1 MAEVNMSVGAIA
13 DASTGHL
20 ETVRT
25 VRVATPNQ
33 RIAAVQRV
41 ADWCAIAIVASAPG
55 PLLTRLAFAI
65 VVALTLQAG
74 DAQRPGLR
82 LGFLDVAPSLLRWL
96 TEATALAAPVAIA
109 TGSLGALGGQALAT
123 CALIL
128 ASHFAVGSWA
138 RHGRLR
144 GTLLEHTAVIGSGPE
159 LERVTHLLADR
170 PGYGLYP
177 VPTRFPAELSD
188 VDPVTFARTR
198 QPDATVLILT
208 SDLPTTEHTISGL
221 RQAVTDGID
230 VYVQP
235 RFSAVISSGPSAVTR
250 IHDIPLQRLRPH
262 PLDQGGWFV
271 KRLCDVVTS
280 TVALVA
286 TAPVLLV
293 AAIGVRVSSPGPIL
307 FRQMR
312 VGKDGIPFEMLKFRT
327 FPTEHEDVRHSLAH
341 DECPLPFGRFLRRTS
356 LDELPQLWNVL
367 RGDMSIVGPRPERIP
382 FANALEA
389 VIPSY
394 ADRHRVPG
402 GITGLAQVEGF
413 WGDTSIEDRVRLD
426 NRYIDSWSLGTDI
439 QIMLRT
445 LGAVIRKGR

>member
-1 MAEVNMSVGAIA
+1 MSVGAISDQA
-13 DASTGHL
+13 TGHL
-20 ETVRT
+20 ERSTRRIS
-25 VRVATPNQ
+25 RVETAG
-33 RIAAVQRV
+33 QRV
-41 ADWCAIAIVASAPG
+41 ANVQRLTDAAAIIAVACAPG
-55 PLLTRLAFAI
+55 PLLTRTVFAL

-96 TEATALAAPVAIA
+96 LEATALVAPVAILTA
-109 TGSLGALGGQALAT
+109 SFAALGRQAVAT
-123 CALIL
+123 ATLLL
-128 ASHFAVGSWA
+128 ASHFVVGAWV
-138 RHGRLR
+138 RRGRLR
-144 GTLLEHTAVIGSGPE
+144 GTLLEHTAVIGRGPE
-159 LERVTHLLADR
+159 LERMTRLLAER

-177 VPTRFPAELSD
+177 VPTRFPDDLLCDA
-188 VDPVTFARTR
+188 DPVTFARAQ
-198 QPDATVLILT
+198 QPDATVMILT

-250 IHDIPLQRLRPH
+250 IHDIPLHRLRAH
-262 PLDQGGWFV
+262 PLDQGGWLV
-271 KRLCDVVTS
+271 KRLWDVVTAS
-280 TVALVA
+280 VVLVA
-286 TAPVLLV
+286 TAPVLLM
-293 AAIGVRVSSPGPIL
+293 ASIGVRLSSPGPIL
-307 FRQMR
+307 FRQAR
-312 VGKDGIPFEMLKFRT
+312 VGQDGVPFDMLKFRT
-327 FPTEHEDVRHSLAH
+327 FPIDHQDVRHSLAH

-367 RGDMSIVGPRPERIP
+367 RGEMSIVGPRPERIP
-382 FANALEA
+382 FANALQA
-389 VIPSY
+389 VVPCY

-426 NRYIDSWSLGTDI
+426 NRYIDSWSLWTDI
-439 QIMLRT
+439 QIVLRT